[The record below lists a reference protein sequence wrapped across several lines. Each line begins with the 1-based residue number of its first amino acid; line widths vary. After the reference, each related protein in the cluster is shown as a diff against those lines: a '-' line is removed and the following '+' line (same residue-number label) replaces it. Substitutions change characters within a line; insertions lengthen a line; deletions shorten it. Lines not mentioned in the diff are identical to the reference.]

1 MQRHVKLPQ
10 LLVGFVAL
18 ALLIICYRNVDA
30 TGGVG
35 DDKGEGGDP
44 QRKKTTSHLR
54 LNIGGSGSG
63 SGDSGGGGDETGD
76 DISGSCPTPRKHKRT
91 FSHLQLGKEELDPEG
106 LSPIRQAHIKHP
118 SKLAKP
124 EERRYRSPSFSSIS
138 HSLPLLGI
146 LNMNYYST

>member
-1 MQRHVKLPQ
+1 MQRLVKFPQ

-35 DDKGEGGDP
+35 DDKGEGDDP
-44 QRKKTTSHLR
+44 QGKKPTSNLR
-54 LNIGGSGSG
+54 VKIGGSG

-106 LSPIRQAHIKHP
+106 LSPIRQTHIKHP

-138 HSLPLLGI
+138 HSLPLLSM